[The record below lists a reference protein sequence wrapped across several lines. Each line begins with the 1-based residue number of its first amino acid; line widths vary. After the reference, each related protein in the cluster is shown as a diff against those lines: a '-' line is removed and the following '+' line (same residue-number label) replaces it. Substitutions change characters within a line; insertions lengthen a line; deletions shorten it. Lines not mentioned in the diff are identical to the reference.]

1 MKRRVQYGV
10 GVFIVAAMFMVGI
23 GLNYK
28 SQKSGS
34 GSFSSTETP
43 KASPISIT
51 NKVSEIKTVFSDRAL
66 LYSEK
71 CSSELNKVYDDL
83 NAIKIEQFNLAEL
96 KRMAPSVIKQ
106 LFDLRLFIREGF
118 QQAYRENSKISPEC
132 AFSHRRLFRAVRVLE
147 DYIGMLAE
155 NVISAPGLSVRT
167 DDKYYR
173 VFEGN
178 EINFMWNDKYRPADP
193 LKYEPK
199 SGDVLLSR
207 GSASVSAAIARITDE
222 DSHFSHAGIVYID
235 PVSKK
240 IETVEAHIE
249 FGTLVAEIADY
260 KDMKVRSLVFRLND
274 PRLSEVENSNAA
286 HEAATKAREEV
297 VKYKTSFGKSKFPNP
312 CYDFG
317 MKIDNPTNIV
327 PSNDPKTRKCIF
339 CSEVVSLAYSLLAKG
354 KYNLPTYK
362 SPINPKNRK
371 FLDDIGVEVK
381 ETFAPADMEIE
392 PYFDL
397 VLEWRDYIRVHKSH
411 VMDSVLTSMYSW
423 MDDYNYQFYV
433 PVIEKF
439 KSNIAFAG
447 RRVPFFDRMT
457 GLDEKFPLNM
467 SKNALYAMLMLD
479 EVSNQLTGLISDGE
493 KANNITYTPSQMLEA
508 LNAWRSHDAEDYKKG
523 GSYNSANDPAKAH
536 RFHHLLRAKK
546 EEKPR

>member
-1 MKRRVQYGV
+1 MKRRFQYGA
-10 GVFIVAAMFMVGI
+10 GVFIVAAMFMFGI

-28 SQKSGS
+28 NQKSGS
-34 GSFSSTETP
+34 DSFSSTEAP
-43 KASPISIT
+43 NSSPIIIAA
-51 NKVSEIKTVFSDRAL
+51 KIDQIKSVFSDRSL

-71 CSSELNKVYDDL
+71 CSIDLNKVYEDL
-83 NAIKIEQFNLAEL
+83 NAIKIEQFNLADL
-96 KRMAPSVIKQ
+96 KRMAPSVVKK
-106 LFDLRLFIREGF
+106 LFNLRLFIREGF
-118 QQAYRENSKISPEC
+118 QHAYFENSKISPEC
-132 AFSHRRLFRAVRVLE
+132 AFSLRRLFRAVRVLE

-155 NVISAPGLSVRT
+155 NVLSAPGLSARS
-167 DDKYYR
+167 DDKFYR

-178 EINFMWNDKYRPADP
+178 EINFMWNDKYKPADP
-193 LKYEPK
+193 LTYEPK

-222 DSHFSHAGIVYID
+222 DSNFSHAGIIYID

-260 KDMKVRSLVFRLND
+260 KDMKVRSLVFRLKD
-274 PRLSEVENSNAA
+274 PRLSDEENVKAA
-286 HEAATKAREEV
+286 HEAATKVREEV
-297 VKYKTSFGKSKFPNP
+297 VKYKKAFGKSKYPNP

-317 MKIDNPTNIV
+317 MTIDNPTNIN

-411 VMDSVLTSMYSW
+411 VMDAVLTSVYSW
-423 MDDYNYQFYV
+423 MDDYSYQFYV
-433 PVIEKF
+433 PAFDQF
-439 KSNIAFAG
+439 KSNIAFVG
-447 RRVPFFDRMT
+447 RRVPFLDRLT

-467 SKNALYAMLMLD
+467 SKNALNSMLMLD
-479 EVSNQLTGLISDGE
+479 EVSNQLTGLIADGE
-493 KANNITYTPSQMLEA
+493 KAENITYTPSQMLAA
-508 LNAWRSHDAEDYKKG
+508 LNAWRKHDADDYKKG
-523 GSYNSANDPAKAH
+523 GRYNSADDPAKAH

-546 EEKPR
+546 EEKSR